1 MEVKCRHCGRKL
13 TDPESRERGY
23 GPKCWAKVTGREVI
37 HRMKKIPG
45 QVSIFD
51 FPEVTDEAMAKSEM
65 KTCPVCGEKY
75 TRVGCL
81 SRKDNKTTIC
91 EACGAM
97 EALDAAR
104 IAYGPNVNAGKF
116 EEMKAEI
123 IKIIKGGVE
132 SAGDREHGKGR
143 KPGY

>member
-23 GPKCWAKVTGREVI
+23 GPECWA
-37 HRMKKIPG
+37 
-45 QVSIFD
+45 
-51 FPEVTDEAMAKSEM
+51 EVTKSEM

-104 IAYGPNVNAGKF
+104 IAYGPNVNAEKF